1 MCSETL
7 IDVHKTFKHVQ
18 KRQHIFKT
26 FANSSKIFKNK
37 RLNDFRNK
45 PTPPPPLPPHGI
57 SQTEKQKEIKKQDT
71 IEEYK
76 PPVPPHRNIASVAG
90 PPSNSV
96 EASPTRK
103 HHHHHHHRNTR
114 PQIENGAKAKY
125 EGRPQPPEYTNR
137 YSSRNDDIVVE
148 CEPQE
153 PPKRSVFEFD
163 DDLPPVVASP
173 AVNNCGAEQQQSPPP
188 VIAKASNN
196 NEEDA
201 QFVQYVKS
209 PTRNNVNRK

>member
-1 MCSETL
+1 MFIKHSNM
-7 IDVHKTFKHVQ
+7 FK
-18 KRQHIFKT
+18 KIFKT